1 MTWGSAPVWSDAGG
15 AEKHC
20 LIGGVSMA
28 GIERFFEGK
37 VKPRT
42 EHSSTG
48 HTRLKVF
55 WSYSV
60 CKLKFFFKQIDST
73 RYAAK
78 IACQLYVNWH
88 THRHFTSEGTG
99 EPAARSGERMMLAQ
113 VAMSPV
119 NKLVDKPTDGSL
131 PQVYGFNS
139 LTFNILRSPIWK

>member
-1 MTWGSAPVWSDAGG
+1 
-15 AEKHC
+15 
-20 LIGGVSMA
+20 MA

-78 IACQLYVNWH
+78 IACQLYVNPNPVNTRSH
-88 THRHFTSEGTG
+88 IGRNGRTCSAFRRKDDACTSRHVTG
-99 EPAARSGERMMLAQ
+99 EQ
-113 VAMSPV
+113 VS
-119 NKLVDKPTDGSL
+119 
-131 PQVYGFNS
+131 
-139 LTFNILRSPIWK
+139 